1 MYNTVIFDLDDTLI
15 DNFQNVKNAFKEV
28 LKYRNEDYTEEKFK
42 NFFEFDRE
50 FWSKRAKGEIEDPI
64 EFENADKRREW
75 VRAKRFLIYFND
87 EISYEEAVR
96 INDLYIDALAYN
108 IIPIEGAFD
117 VVKYLY
123 EKKYK
128 IVIATNG
135 PILAINSKLKACKID
150 KYVNFIFSAEEAG
163 HMKPRKE
170 FFEGLFKKIGSNDT
184 SKMIIIGDEL
194 EKDVKGGLDNNID
207 TCWFNRKFKN
217 RYTDEEIKM
226 YPHKYEITR
235 LEELKEIL

>member
-15 DNFQNVKNAFKEV
+15 DNFKNVKNAFKEV

-42 NFFEFDRE
+42 KFFEFDRE
-50 FWSKRAKGEIEDPI
+50 FWTKRAKGEIEDPI

-207 TCWFNRKFKN
+207 ACWFNRKFKN